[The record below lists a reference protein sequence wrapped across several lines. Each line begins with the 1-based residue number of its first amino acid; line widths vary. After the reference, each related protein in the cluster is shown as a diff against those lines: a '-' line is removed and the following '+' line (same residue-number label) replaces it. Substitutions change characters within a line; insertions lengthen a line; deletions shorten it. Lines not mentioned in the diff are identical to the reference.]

1 MKCPECGFENKSD
14 AKFCVNCGAELE
26 KGVPNGEYPI
36 KVKIK
41 TMEEKASRIELLIR
55 IVYGFVLGIIA
66 SIWGMLAFI
75 TLIIHWFYILV
86 CGKKEESL
94 WKFYL
99 EYLRFF
105 SKVRGYIYML
115 TDERPP
121 ITGADVEYPIKF
133 SALYEESASRLELF
147 IRIVYGFVLSIIASI
162 WGFFAEIAAVIQWFY
177 ILIMAKRNDSLW
189 GFIAGYMRYY
199 FRLQGYVTLLTDERP
214 PISGEEI

>member
-26 KGVPNGEYPI
+26 KGVPKREYPI

-41 TMEEKASRIELLIR
+41 TMEEKASRIEL
-55 IVYGFVLGIIA
+55 FV
-66 SIWGMLAFI
+66 
-75 TLIIHWFYILV
+75 
-86 CGKKEESL
+86 
-94 WKFYL
+94 
-99 EYLRFF
+99 
-105 SKVRGYIYML
+105 
-115 TDERPP
+115 
-121 ITGADVEYPIKF
+121 
-133 SALYEESASRLELF
+133 
-147 IRIVYGFVLSIIASI
+147 RIVYGFVLSIIAGI

-177 ILIMAKRNDSLW
+177 ILIMGKRNGSLW